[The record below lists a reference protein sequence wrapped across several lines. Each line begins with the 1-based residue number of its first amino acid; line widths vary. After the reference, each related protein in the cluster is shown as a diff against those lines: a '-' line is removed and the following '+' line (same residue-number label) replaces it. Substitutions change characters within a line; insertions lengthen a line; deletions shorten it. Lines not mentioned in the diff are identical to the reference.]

1 MPIKK
6 LRLIFTSLVI
16 CFLSYSCNSVR
27 DDEAATL
34 AKLDNSVAVSSE
46 AKKQVV
52 GESNTDKNK
61 LPLNEAGE
69 IKQDIANI
77 SSNTNQFN
85 RLLKN
90 KKRQKKKSIKTD
102 NIHDYSNPGVRVL
115 QNPHEAF
122 SGLPKA
128 KGGNAVDWIKAQDMG
143 KIKPYSDLYDPEATP
158 LVMDM
163 NIVREVKG
171 TMPDVVFP
179 HKQHTQVLDCTNC
192 HPEIFI
198 PQKGA
203 NQMSMAVNL
212 MGEKCGVCHGKVAFP
227 LSRCTS
233 CHSKKKPQQELKK
246 TKWKWP

>member
-6 LRLIFTSLVI
+6 LRFIITSLVI

-27 DDEAATL
+27 NDEVVSAETKQQAAEE
-34 AKLDNSVAVSSE
+34 K
-46 AKKQVV
+46 
-52 GESNTDKNK
+52 ESNQNK
-61 LPLNEAGE
+61 LASKEIVEINQGE
-69 IKQDIANI
+69 PKVSKNV
-77 SSNTNQFN
+77 NQFN

-90 KKRQKKKSIKTD
+90 KKRQKKKKIKTD
-102 NIHDYSNPGVRVL
+102 GVHDYSNPGTRLL
-115 QNPHEAF
+115 QNPYEAF

-128 KGGNAVDWIKAQDMG
+128 KGGNAVDWVKAQDIG
-143 KIKPYSDLYDPEATP
+143 KIKPYSDLYDPEAIP
-158 LVMDM
+158 LVMDL

-192 HPEIFI
+192 HPGIFI

-203 NQMSMAVNL
+203 NQMSMAMNL
-212 MGEKCGVCHGKVAFP
+212 MGKKCGVCHGKVAFP

-233 CHSKKKPQQELKK
+233 CHSKKKPQKELKK